1 MVIVNPLKRFGRKE
15 PPLCGTDLCAI
26 AINSNGT
33 IVDQSDTAVT
43 LLTLWHS
50 KHPKLTEAVQTAQET
65 RLPAECRIGEPG
77 TANCWIVVTPQA
89 GRVLVVARD
98 TTLTDN
104 ITTALMDSRSL
115 LKDLLDAAVD
125 FSFEVDAGQ
134 KFRFVFPKEVYGVET
149 DRFIGKIASTIF
161 WPKCNGPARN
171 PFASMTEQTFDSVSI
186 EIGDTRRDVVFS
198 VSPRLDADGNFTG
211 VCGTCR
217 DVSTRVK
224 KERQTKRDNLRMAVQ
239 QRVTQILNASENAQE
254 LLDSASQELVDVLR
268 ADHVWAVVR
277 RQGKI
282 VPAAVY
288 GDHKEILDLDGIWHQ
303 LAGSDQ
309 AIQDVD
315 VDGKGHLAVRLERG
329 GVGIGMVIIG
339 RDTKISPWSQQERR
353 LLEQIADI
361 LTAAFRKAELID
373 RLSHLSGRD
382 ELTGLLNRRALK
394 ELVEKRLQ
402 HQRRT
407 GAAGCIVFID
417 LDHFKE
423 VNDTLGHKAGDE
435 AIKMVADFLQHVIRP
450 SDYAGRVG
458 GDEFVLWIEDAAED
472 VAAEKAR
479 RLLEYMPDVRKAL
492 GNADL
497 GLGASVGICRS
508 VAGKNF
514 DFAELT
520 DRADAALYRVKKAGR
535 NDIAYATEQPET
547 AGEQKNAK

>member
-1 MVIVNPLKRFGRKE
+1 M
-15 PPLCGTDLCAI
+15 CAV
-26 AINSNGT
+26 AINNANQ
-33 IVDQSDTAVT
+33 IVDQSNTAASLVS
-43 LLTLWHS
+43 LW
-50 KHPKLTEAVQTAQET
+50 KQQHPKLVETVKVAQDT
-65 RLPAECRIGEPG
+65 GLPAECRIGEAG
-77 TANCWIVVTPQA
+77 TANCWIVVTPQS
-89 GRVLVVARD
+89 GRVLAVSRD

-115 LKDLLDAAVD
+115 LKELLDAAVD

-134 KFRFVFPKEVYGVET
+134 RFRFVFPKEVYGVET
-149 DRFIGKIASTIF
+149 DKFIGKNASNIF
-161 WPKCNGPARN
+161 WPRGNYPARN
-171 PFASMTEQTFDSVSI
+171 PFTSMVEKTFDSLAI
-186 EIGDTRRDVVFS
+186 EVGGTRRDVVFA
-198 VSPRLDADGNFTG
+198 VSPRIDADGNFAG

-217 DVSTRVK
+217 DVSVRVE

-254 LLDSASQELVDVLR
+254 LLDRASQELVDVLR

-277 RQGKI
+277 RQGLI

-288 GDHKEILDLDGIWHQ
+288 GEHKEILDLDSIWAQ
-303 LAGSDQ
+303 LAESDR

-315 VDGKGHLAVRLERG
+315 VGGKGHLAVRLDRG
-329 GVGIGMVIIG
+329 GVGIGMMVIG
-339 RDTKISPWSQQERR
+339 RNTEMSPWSTQERR

-394 ELVEKRLQ
+394 EMVEKRLQ

-435 AIKMVADFLQHVIRP
+435 AIKMVADFLQNAIRP

-458 GDEFVLWIEDAAED
+458 GDEFVLWIEDATED

-479 RLLEYMPDVRKAL
+479 RLLEHMPQIRANL
-492 GNADL
+492 GNPKL

-508 VAGKNF
+508 IPGESL
-514 DFAELT
+514 DFTELT
-520 DRADAALYRVKKAGR
+520 DRADAALYEVKKAGR
-535 NDIAYATEQPET
+535 NDIAFATVKT
-547 AGEQKNAK
+547 DGAGEET